1 MTNLIEA
8 ITSLVLVTNV
18 TTEYPKRTEPAPCP
32 DGMIGCLVMHY
43 REVPVENP
51 QQRWIVTK
59 IRELELVALPSLG
72 ITNTRSDRLVSET
85 RQEQHII
92 TTWQDGPLQT
102 NYVSSGSLLDT
113 LGALTNSTEIEW
125 SITSGTNFLMD
136 LVTTNLGWKLILN
149 AVSLDELRE
158 ELKRREEKK

>member
-18 TTEYPKRTEPAPCP
+18 TTEYPKRMETAPCP
-32 DGMIGCLVMHY
+32 DGMIGCLVVHY

-72 ITNTRSDRLVSET
+72 ITNTRRDRLVSET
-85 RQEQHII
+85 RQEQH
-92 TTWQDGPLQT
+92 TVVTWQDGPLQT
-102 NYVSSGSLLDT
+102 SVVAIGDGIAWGGTNTFLQSSNVLLNT
-113 LGALTNSTEIEW
+113 ISW
-125 SITSGTNFLMD
+125 SSITN
-136 LVTTNLGWKLILN
+136 VTGLLHLDVIPE
-149 AVSLDELRE
+149 DELRD

>member
-1 MTNLIEA
+1 MTNLIEC

-18 TTEYPKRTEPAPCP
+18 TTEYQTRTEGMPCP

-51 QQRWIVTK
+51 QQRWVVTK

-85 RQEQHII
+85 RQEQH
-92 TTWQDGPLQT
+92 TVVTWQDG
-102 NYVSSGSLLDT
+102 
-113 LGALTNSTEIEW
+113 AMETNSVTYPTGGETNVFSQATNMTISSLMFGW
-125 SITSGTNFLMD
+125 TNAISIPAWRLDGIPDAELR
-136 LVTTNLGWKLILN
+136 
-149 AVSLDELRE
+149 DELR
-158 ELKRREEKK
+158 RREEKK

>member
-1 MTNLIEA
+1 MTNLIEC

-18 TTEYPKRTEPAPCP
+18 TTEYPKRMETAPCP

-51 QQRWIVTK
+51 QQRWVVTK

-85 RQEQHII
+85 RQEQH
-92 TTWQDGPLQT
+92 TVVTWQDGAMVT
-102 NYVSSGSLLDT
+102 NSVSNAYLLDD
-113 LGALTNSTEIEW
+113 LGGLTNSTSIEW
-125 SITSGTNFLMD
+125 SVSGTNAIFLD
-136 LVTTNLGWKLILN
+136 LVTTNLGWM
-149 AVSLDELRE
+149 LDDVPLERLRD